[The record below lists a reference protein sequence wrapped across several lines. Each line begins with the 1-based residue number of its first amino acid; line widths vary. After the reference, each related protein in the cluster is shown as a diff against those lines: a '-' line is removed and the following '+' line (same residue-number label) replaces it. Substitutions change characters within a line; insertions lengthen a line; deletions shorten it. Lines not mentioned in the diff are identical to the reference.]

1 MSDSSF
7 DVVDVIRRNFYRLVD
22 TQSSGEEVPPPRLPR
37 DGDVGVEDGV
47 DHERMLNDDP
57 QAGFVWQRRRRCR

>member
-7 DVVDVIRRNFYRLVD
+7 DVVDVIRRNFDRLVD
-22 TQSSGEEVPPPRLPR
+22 SQSAGEEVSPPRLPR

-57 QAGFVWQRRRRCR
+57 QAAFIWQRRRR